1 MKQRKA
7 VLSSLDV
14 SMFWLIPFLAGLR
27 IASLFLSI
35 MTILS
40 ILKLVLLI
48 KNRSA
53 FSCYELCNEI
63 INKTIWLMLNFCFI
77 LLLIV
82 DWNPELINLTNFG
95 DVIKMVSFLVIVF
108 ILGGVGFEALF
119 SILDLLLFIKQRISK
134 CMKNKIKPE

>member
-1 MKQRKA
+1 
-7 VLSSLDV
+7 
-14 SMFWLIPFLAGLR
+14 
-27 IASLFLSI
+27 
-35 MTILS
+35 
-40 ILKLVLLI
+40 
-48 KNRSA
+48 
-53 FSCYELCNEI
+53 
-63 INKTIWLMLNFCFI
+63 MLNFCFI

-82 DWNPELINLTNFG
+82 DWNPELINVTNFG